1 MQYLI
6 IAGIILLM
14 FLRHHEWKMK
24 GRLVGH
30 DKCNCFV
37 TESQVFEMGN
47 SFLVNDDDSQK
58 LIN

>member
-1 MQYLI
+1 
-6 IAGIILLM
+6 M